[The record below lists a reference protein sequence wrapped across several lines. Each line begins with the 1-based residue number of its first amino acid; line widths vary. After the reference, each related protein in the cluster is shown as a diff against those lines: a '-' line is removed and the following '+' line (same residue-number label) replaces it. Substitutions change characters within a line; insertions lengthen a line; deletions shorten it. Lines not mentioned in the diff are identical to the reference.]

1 MCYSNKECC
10 QNLCIRMITFNLFWL
25 TAAQEEIME
34 EEISLFELFDV
45 IKKRLSMIVSLG
57 LIGLIIASIFTF
69 FIATPQYNATT
80 QILVNRT
87 TESTEG
93 IQLNDINTN
102 VQMINTYKDIIKGPV
117 ILDEVSQNLD
127 MGLTASYLSSK
138 IEIATQE
145 NSQVF
150 SLTVL
155 DENPYDAAEIANS
168 VANTFQNEIGN
179 IMNVD
184 NVTIIS
190 EAIANTSP
198 VSPNSPLNLLIG
210 LLLGLVVGV
219 GLAFVYEF
227 LDKTVKDEKFIV
239 EQLGWTN
246 LGKVSEMSEEEL
258 KSEQDKPQQQ
268 PESRSARSRV

>member
-1 MCYSNKECC
+1 
-10 QNLCIRMITFNLFWL
+10 
-25 TAAQEEIME
+25 ME
-34 EEISLFELFDV
+34 EEISLVELFNV
-45 IKKRLSMIVSLG
+45 IKKRISMIVSLG
-57 LIGLIIASIFTF
+57 LVGLIIASIFTF

-117 ILDEVSQNLD
+117 ILEEVSQDLKTD
-127 MGLTASYLSSK
+127 LSASELAGK
-138 IEIATQE
+138 IEIITQD

-150 SLTVL
+150 SLTVT
-155 DENPYDAAEIANS
+155 DENPYEAAEIANS
-168 VANTFQNEIGN
+168 IAGTFKNEIGN

-190 EAIANTSP
+190 EAVANTSP
-198 VSPNSPLNLLIG
+198 VSPNTPLNLIIG
-210 LLLGLVVGV
+210 LLLGLMIGV
-219 GLAFVYEF
+219 GLAFVTEF
-227 LDKTVKDEKFIV
+227 LDKTVKDEKFIT

-246 LGKVSEMSEEEL
+246 LGKVSEMSDDEL
-258 KSEQDKPQQQ
+258 KSEQQIPQRNT
-268 PESRSARSRV
+268 ETRSARSRV

>member
-1 MCYSNKECC
+1 
-10 QNLCIRMITFNLFWL
+10 
-25 TAAQEEIME
+25 ME
-34 EEISLFELFDV
+34 EEISLVELFNV
-45 IKKRLSMIVSLG
+45 IKKRISMIVSLG
-57 LIGLIIASIFTF
+57 LVGLIIASIFTF

-117 ILDEVSQNLD
+117 ILEEVSQDLKTD
-127 MGLTASYLSSK
+127 LSASELAGK
-138 IEIATQE
+138 IEIITQD

-150 SLTVL
+150 SLTVT
-155 DENPYDAAEIANS
+155 DENPYEAAEIANS
-168 VANTFQNEIGN
+168 IASTFKNEIGN

-190 EAIANTSP
+190 EAVANTSP
-198 VSPNSPLNLLIG
+198 VSPNTPLNLIIG
-210 LLLGLVVGV
+210 LLLGLMIGV
-219 GLAFVYEF
+219 GLAFVTEF
-227 LDKTVKDEKFIV
+227 LDKTVKDEKFIT

-246 LGKVSEMSEEEL
+246 LGKVSEMSDDEL
-258 KSEQDKPQQQ
+258 KSEQQIPQRNT
-268 PESRSARSRV
+268 ETRSARSRV

>member
-1 MCYSNKECC
+1 
-10 QNLCIRMITFNLFWL
+10 
-25 TAAQEEIME
+25 ME
-34 EEISLFELFDV
+34 EEISLVELFSV

-57 LIGLIIASIFTF
+57 LVGLITSSVFTF
-69 FIATPQYNATT
+69 FIATPQYNAAT

-117 ILDEVSQNLD
+117 ILDEVSQNLKNN
-127 MGLTASYLSSK
+127 LSANELSEK

-150 SLTVL
+150 SLSVT
-155 DENPYDAAEIANS
+155 DENPYEAADIANA
-168 VANTFQNEIGN
+168 VADTFQKEIGN

-190 EAIANTSP
+190 EASANTDP
-198 VSPNSPLNLLIG
+198 VSPNVVVNLVIG
-210 LLLGLVVGV
+210 LLLGLILGV

-227 LDKTVKDEKFIV
+227 LDKTVKDEKFITDN
-239 EQLGWTN
+239 LGWTN
-246 LGKVSEMSEEEL
+246 LGKISEMSEDEL
-258 KSEQDKPQQQ
+258 KSEQHVPERKPKT
-268 PESRSARSRV
+268 RSVRSRV